1 MTGYLDFSLAC
12 EAGAI
17 EVDGAVQFAHAFTV
31 HGTTVEVDRHDPAQP
46 GTHRGTL
53 RPTHLFRYGERDA
66 STRQQ
71 FGLLFLVEEARNELY
86 LLVQSCSLLRVDRIG
101 PGYQGVQMRNL
112 DPFLARLDKGSR
124 VRYRIVAS
132 PTKRL
137 GRSD

>member
-1 MTGYLDFSLAC
+1 
-12 EAGAI
+12 
-17 EVDGAVQFAHAFTV
+17 
-31 HGTTVEVDRHDPAQP
+31 
-46 GTHRGTL
+46 
-53 RPTHLFRYGERDA
+53 
-66 STRQQ
+66 
-71 FGLLFLVEEARNELY
+71 VEEARNELY